1 MTKKAFNKIAGGLTE
16 AMAVVREEAQPTR
29 LHVPIRTA
37 PLAIVL
43 RWLACPHMSAAE
55 MHRVVRGM
63 RTLRA
68 EMIGRDQT
76 GDNVTEK
83 AASRAYPSRPNCI
96 FVGPITADPV
106 LMAEANSW
114 R

>member
-1 MTKKAFNKIAGGLTE
+1 MTKKAFDKIAGGLTE
-16 AMAVVREEAQPTR
+16 ALAVVREEAQSAR

-37 PLAIVL
+37 PLAIIL

-55 MHRVVRGM
+55 LHRVVRGL
-63 RTLRA
+63 RTLRGT
-68 EMIGRDQT
+68 GR
-76 GDNVTEK
+76 
-83 AASRAYPSRPNCI
+83 
-96 FVGPITADPV
+96 ITADPV